1 MNCRATTQGGRP
13 CRRRA
18 MGGSELCH
26 AHRGVAVGRP
36 SKLTAEL
43 QRRLCDALR
52 AGNHLEVAAR
62 YAGISRPTLH
72 RWLSEARE
80 DGADPSL
87 IELRAAV
94 SKAEADAEVHAVG
107 VVRKA
112 IAQGDWRAALAYL
125 ERRHPQ
131 RWRRREPA
139 AAPDAGAPA
148 GAGDLDI
155 SDPTTRA
162 LLSELLRR
170 RKADR

>member
-94 SKAEADAEVHAVG
+94 RKAEADAEVHAVG

-131 RWRRREPA
+131 RWRRREPV
-139 AAPDAGAPA
+139 APLERRGGQAG
-148 GAGDLDI
+148 GELD
-155 SDPTTRA
+155 SADPKVRGT
-162 LLSELLRR
+162 S
-170 RKADR
+170 K